1 MTKFAHDTVVP
12 DQTST
17 LNKKQQ
23 VAAMFN
29 DIAFRY
35 DFLNRFLSLGLDISW
50 RKKAIEQLRS
60 NNPQNI
66 LDVATGT
73 ADMPI
78 LIFNKFKTPK
88 IIGIDISK
96 DMIAIGEKKI
106 KQQQLEKFIQLQE
119 GDSENIPFTDN
130 SFDAATVA
138 FGVRNFENLEKGLA
152 EVYRIL
158 KPNGKFVILEFS
170 HPKNAVFSVIYK
182 LYMKTIT
189 PKFGKIFTNNNEAY
203 QYLQQSI
210 LAFPE
215 GNVFLGIMEKAGFKN
230 VYLKKLSFGICTIY
244 CGNK

>member
-50 RKKAIEQLRS
+50 RKKAIEQLRN
-60 NNPQNI
+60 NNPQTI

-78 LIFNKFKTPK
+78 LIFNKFKTAK

-96 DMIAIGEKKI
+96 DMIAIGQKKI
-106 KQQQLEKFIQLQE
+106 KQQQLEKFIELQE
-119 GDSENIPFTDN
+119 GDSENIPFTND

-152 EVYRIL
+152 EVYRVL

-182 LYMKTIT
+182 LYMKIIT
-189 PKFGKIFTNNNEAY
+189 PKFGKIFTNNKDAY

-215 GNVFLGIMEKAGFKN
+215 GNVFLDIMEKAGFKN

>member
-50 RKKAIEQLRS
+50 RKKAIEQLRN
-60 NNPQNI
+60 NNPQTI

>member
-96 DMIAIGEKKI
+96 DMIAIGEKK
-106 KQQQLEKFIQLQE
+106 L
-119 GDSENIPFTDN
+119 
-130 SFDAATVA
+130 
-138 FGVRNFENLEKGLA
+138 
-152 EVYRIL
+152 
-158 KPNGKFVILEFS
+158 
-170 HPKNAVFSVIYK
+170 
-182 LYMKTIT
+182 
-189 PKFGKIFTNNNEAY
+189 NNN
-203 QYLQQSI
+203 S
-210 LAFPE
+210 
-215 GNVFLGIMEKAGFKN
+215 
-230 VYLKKLSFGICTIY
+230 
-244 CGNK
+244 

>member
-1 MTKFAHDTVVP
+1 
-12 DQTST
+12 
-17 LNKKQQ
+17 
-23 VAAMFN
+23 
-29 DIAFRY
+29 
-35 DFLNRFLSLGLDISW
+35 
-50 RKKAIEQLRS
+50 
-60 NNPQNI
+60 
-66 LDVATGT
+66 
-73 ADMPI
+73 MPI